1 MARSRLSGAGDGGGG
16 VGGGDGGAGSADLEG
31 DAQASCIVLSKI
43 VTPCSGSSPVEA
55 TKSRQAESAVGAH
68 RDLNKSA
75 HHGATSS
82 KAKNGQIDRL
92 REPPS
97 AGASLLVNE
106 AHASMVVRPHRAGR
120 TLRTAPSG
128 IATTHVKLGTQAWNN
143 YDANTPHR
151 SKSPSTT
158 PRRTPRLE
166 QKHSHLHP
174 AASAT
179 AMRSNSPRPLAKRND
194 KATNQAKAA
203 TQRKAA
209 TISIERVAA
218 MERAF
223 QAKSAEAR
231 AAAERAEEQR
241 MALLEE
247 QRLRAEESQAA
258 AEEQRLREK
267 AAIAAAA
274 REARLAAEQQRA
286 AAAAERKAANAERK
300 RAAEE
305 AQAIHLTALQP
316 FIKTSSLTLHKG
328 NTSSVAEE
336 SFNPRKALVEA
347 ERRAIRKREVE
358 ISERNAGLENY
369 GATRATRKGPPSL
382 PWQACRA
389 NTSGFGSNE
398 PDSQGIGVHRRTWT
412 RRLMLEARRLTI
424 RMRLGTRIRLRPCM
438 QQRQRP

>member
-1 MARSRLSGAGDGGGG
+1 
-16 VGGGDGGAGSADLEG
+16 
-31 DAQASCIVLSKI
+31 
-43 VTPCSGSSPVEA
+43 
-55 TKSRQAESAVGAH
+55 
-68 RDLNKSA
+68 
-75 HHGATSS
+75 
-82 KAKNGQIDRL
+82 
-92 REPPS
+92 
-97 AGASLLVNE
+97 
-106 AHASMVVRPHRAGR
+106 
-120 TLRTAPSG
+120 
-128 IATTHVKLGTQAWNN
+128 
-143 YDANTPHR
+143 
-151 SKSPSTT
+151 
-158 PRRTPRLE
+158 
-166 QKHSHLHP
+166 
-174 AASAT
+174 
-179 AMRSNSPRPLAKRND
+179 
-194 KATNQAKAA
+194 
-203 TQRKAA
+203 
-209 TISIERVAA
+209 
-218 MERAF
+218 
-223 QAKSAEAR
+223 
-231 AAAERAEEQR
+231 

-398 PDSQGIGVHRRTWT
+398 SRFAGYWRAPAHMDQTPHVGGPAAYDQDAVGHAHPAPTVYAAAATSMNPFRYGETNGLTYATSVGKPEINDWWCDVGKPGCLRPTAKASHGGAYEEGGFWYRNNLCVCQACYDSAHAEDQHGSRSLPQTESWLPEGWLLSDLHKYLGFVGKQRRGQQVGQQREEAERQRDAIVQAHRDHGEDVRHGVLESRAATARAREEARQSKAAPAEALRRDKERRQAEARALST
-412 RRLMLEARRLTI
+412 RRLEHAMCTVGEVHGHAPEALEVS
-424 RMRLGTRIRLRPCM
+424 
-438 QQRQRP
+438 